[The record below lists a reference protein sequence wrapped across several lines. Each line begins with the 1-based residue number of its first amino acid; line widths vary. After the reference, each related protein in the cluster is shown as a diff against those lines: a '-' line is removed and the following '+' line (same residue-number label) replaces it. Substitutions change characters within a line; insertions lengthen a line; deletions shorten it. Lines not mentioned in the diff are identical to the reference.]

1 LDMKINLMAGK
12 QHQPVLES
20 QHHHTILVFDS
31 GIGGLS
37 VLDELRKARPFSRFV
52 YVADNAAF
60 PYGRLTEAALVAR
73 VIDVM
78 GRSIETFSPDLVVV
92 ACNTASTLVLPHL
105 RDLFDVPFVG
115 TVPAIK
121 PAALASRTKCISVL
135 ATPGTVARDYTH
147 DLIRSYAN
155 NCHVTLVGSQM
166 LAGLAES
173 EIAGQLPSDED
184 IWRELAP
191 CFVEEQGLRTDTIV
205 LGCTHYPMLR
215 HRFDQLAP
223 WTVAWIDSGPA
234 IARRVGELLGADKPI
249 IQDNYLSE
257 FSNHVAAE
265 TRFEEGEDTSLAIFT
280 SSSGV
285 NDTLVH
291 VMLERGMSKVTI
303 KPMPLDM

>member
-1 LDMKINLMAGK
+1 MHINLMAGSR
-12 QHQPVLES
+12 HQPMLENPS
-20 QHHHTILVFDS
+20 RRTILVFDS
-31 GIGGLS
+31 GVGGLS
-37 VLDELRKARPFSRFV
+37 VLEEVRKTRPFSRYV

-60 PYGRLTEAALVAR
+60 PYGRLSEAALVAR
-73 VIDVM
+73 VIDVL
-78 GRSIETFSPDLVVV
+78 GRSIETFSPDLVIV
-92 ACNTASTLVLPHL
+92 ACNTASTLVLPYL

-147 DLIRSYAN
+147 DLIRNYAN

-173 EIAGQLPSDED
+173 ELAGQLPPDED

-191 CFVEEQGLRTDTIV
+191 CFVEERGLRTDTIV

-234 IARRVGELLGADKPI
+234 IARRVTELLGQERLGQEIEPEHLMAPPFGRSSMRRWTLTRHKSPS
-249 IQDNYLSE
+249 LS
-257 FSNHVAAE
+257 S
-265 TRFEEGEDTSLAIFT
+265 
-280 SSSGV
+280 
-285 NDTLVH
+285 
-291 VMLERGMSKVTI
+291 
-303 KPMPLDM
+303 PMPQA